1 MSAFLKCTCEHCG
14 GRIEYPAEAVGA
26 NVPCP
31 HCQHETPLKLDTGE
45 SAEVLSVG
53 GAKWKLVAGALV
65 ASLVLVGVLWAG
77 AGWLKKRRESGAVVS
92 SPGKPAAVASARSGS
107 SSSAVQLDPP
117 KAVTPVVAKFQNGF
131 TAQQIRNGRDL
142 FGGACTECHRQY
154 DPATYNDTEW
164 ERTIGGMRGKAK
176 LRGKQSDELDT
187 FVRTVRN

>member
-1 MSAFLKCTCEHCG
+1 
-14 GRIEYPAEAVGA
+14 
-26 NVPCP
+26 
-31 HCQHETPLKLDTGE
+31 
-45 SAEVLSVG
+45 
-53 GAKWKLVAGALV
+53 
-65 ASLVLVGVLWAG
+65 
-77 AGWLKKRRESGAVVS
+77 LKKKRESGTPVATS
-92 SPGKPAAVASARSGS
+92 GKPAAAAPASSGS

>member
-1 MSAFLKCTCEHCG
+1 
-14 GRIEYPAEAVGA
+14 
-26 NVPCP
+26 VPCP
-31 HCQHETPLKLDTGE
+31 HCQRETPLKLDAAE

-65 ASLVLVGVLWAG
+65 ASLVLVGALWAG
-77 AGWLKKRRESGAVVS
+77 AGWLKKKRESGTADVVAS
-92 SPGKPAAVASARSGS
+92 RPAAAAPARGGT
-107 SSSAVQLDPP
+107 SSATVQLDPP